1 VGTATTQ
8 ANGSYSLNVAKST
21 VDRNTDFR
29 ARYDGSTAQRLLASE
44 SALQRV
50 NVRAQVNLNNPANV
64 RLNQSVTLSGS
75 VAPAHPGST
84 VTLTITRTGAPAVTV
99 NATLAA
105 NSTYS
110 VQFRPPARA
119 SYTVVANFAGDAD
132 HAAGQSVSRT
142 FRVS

>member
-1 VGTATTQ
+1 
-8 ANGSYSLNVAKST
+8 LENVLCRRSPA
-21 VDRNTDFR
+21 
-29 ARYDGSTAQRLLASE
+29 ASE
-44 SALQRV
+44 H
-50 NVRAQVNLNNPANV
+50 VRAQVNLNNPANV

-84 VTLTITRTGAPAVTV
+84 VTLTITRPGAQAVTV

-110 VQFRPPARA
+110 VQFSPPARA
-119 SYTVVANFAGDAD
+119 TYTVVANFAGDAD